1 MTDIFKQLAQTLDQM
16 PEGFPAT
23 ESGVE
28 IKILKKIYSVEAA
41 EMFLNLKRLPETAEE
56 VAERLGKPVDETRE
70 MLDDMAIKGQLANNR
85 SRGQQRYMTAP
96 FVPGIYEYQIN
107 RLDRELVDLVEA
119 YFPFLNRTLGGFAPS
134 VGRILP
140 IHEIV
145 KSESS
150 VQPYDDVRELL
161 EVAKSFKILDCICRK
176 EKAILGEGCNHILEA
191 CLNFSSEENAYD
203 HFILAGRVIDKE
215 EALEIIEKSAEDGLV
230 HNLVYNVKEGYGAV
244 CNCCSCCCGLLKAAK
259 EYNAPFIIAK
269 SNFIATI
276 NQDDC
281 SVCGTCA
288 EERCP
293 MDAIIM
299 TDGTY
304 FVNSE
309 TCIGCGVCI
318 IDCPTESITL
328 KLKPEADQ
336 ESPPTT
342 MVDWFEERRTS
353 RGLS

>member
-1 MTDIFKQLAQTLDQM
+1 MTDVFKRLAQTLDQM
-16 PEGFPAT
+16 PEGFPET

-28 IKILKKIYSVEAA
+28 LKILKKIYSKEDA
-41 EMFLNLKRLPETAEE
+41 EMFLNLKREPETAEE
-56 VAERLGKPVDETRE
+56 IAERLGKPVKQTRE
-70 MLDDMAIKGQLANNR
+70 MLDDMAKNGQISNTR

-107 RLDRELVDLVEA
+107 RLDKELVDLVEE
-119 YFPFLNRTLGGFAPS
+119 YFPALNKTLGGFAPS
-134 VGRILP
+134 VSRVLP
-140 IHEIV
+140 VHEIV

-150 VQPYDDVRELL
+150 VQPYDDVRGLL
-161 EVAKSFKILDCICRK
+161 EDAKSFKVLDCICRK
-176 EKAILGEGCNHILEA
+176 EKAILGEGCNHTLEA
-191 CLNFSSEENAYD
+191 CLSFSSEDNAYD

-215 EALEIIEKSAEDGLV
+215 EALKIIEKSADEGLV

-244 CNCCSCCCGLLKAAK
+244 CNCCSCCCGLLIAAK
-259 EYNAPFIIAK
+259 EYNAPYIIAK
-269 SNFIATI
+269 SNFVATI

-293 MDAIIM
+293 MDAIVE
-299 TDGTY
+299 TEGY
-304 FVNSE
+304 YYVQSE
-309 TCIGCGVCI
+309 TCIGCGVCV

-336 ESPPTT
+336 ESPPVN
-342 MVDWFEERRTS
+342 MVEWFQTRKMS
-353 RGLS
+353 RGLN